1 MQEIDNKLNDLD
13 KEYEAQK
20 NQINILLSLEETL
33 KK

>member
-13 KEYEAQK
+13 KEFEVQK
-20 NQINILLSLEETL
+20 NQINILLGLEETL

>member
-20 NQINILLSLEETL
+20 SQINILLSLEETL